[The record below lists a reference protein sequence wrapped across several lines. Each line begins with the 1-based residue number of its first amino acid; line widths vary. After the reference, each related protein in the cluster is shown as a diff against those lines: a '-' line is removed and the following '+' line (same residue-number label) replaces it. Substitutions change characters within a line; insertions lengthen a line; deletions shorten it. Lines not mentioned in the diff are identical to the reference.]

1 MEANSLWK
9 FNLSNYGRFRLS
21 RYPKVTAPRLKKYT
35 YESKALKVRSRI
47 DFFLVAKNL
56 TRYVKKSEIHPSIAP
71 DHFAIYL
78 LLSWTS
84 ETPRGPGL
92 WKFNNTLLA
101 DADYVTKI
109 HETYSRARAFYSDLE
124 DKRLLWEML
133 KMEMRANTI
142 SFSKNKAKLTNTKES
157 QIKAR
162 LEELDWLI
170 CNNFNSPD
178 IDNVLKE
185 YENLKMELQSIY
197 DQKGKAAIFR
207 SKCRWVENG
216 KRPTKYFF
224 NLEKKNHNKKP

>member
-1 MEANSLWK
+1 M
-9 FNLSNYGRFRLS
+9 
-21 RYPKVTAPRLKKYT
+21 
-35 YESKALKVRSRI
+35 
-47 DFFLVAKNL
+47 AKNL

-84 ETPRGPGL
+84 ETSRGPGL
-92 WKFNNTLLA
+92 WKFNNTLLG
-101 DADYVTKI
+101 DADYVTKL

-133 KMEMRANTI
+133 KMEMGATTI

-162 LEELDWLI
+162 LEELDRLI
-170 CNNFNSPD
+170 CNNFNSPGVE
-178 IDNVLKE
+178 NVLKE
-185 YENLKMELQSIY
+185 YENLKRELQSIY

-216 KRPTKYFF
+216 ERPTKYFF
-224 NLEKKNHNKKP
+224 KTRKKDPQQKNQKGTPYRG